1 MFYIVNGGPC
11 DGQGSSVVGLF
22 LRSKTPSDAGRDN
35 PSSTALRI
43 LVVYND
49 GRGEGGGLLDVAG
62 TVLLP
67 W

>member
-11 DGQGSSVVGLF
+11 DGQGSSVAGLF
-22 LRSKTPSDAGRDN
+22 LRLETPSDAGRDN
-35 PSSTALRI
+35 PSSTALRA

-49 GRGEGGGLLDVAG
+49 VRGEGGNLLDVAG

-67 W
+67 